1 MTEPFYYSTSYKLD
15 KSHFSETF
23 DESITEENS
32 KNLYLKSIILTVMG
46 SSILLF
52 TDVSAYIAWFIVAL
66 AAIEALSVRFRKP
79 WWLTRQM
86 ISKAANSELTLTID
100 ENGVSSKSFYVESK
114 IMWNDVDRIEKTA
127 QGWMIYHNSTKNYI
141 SGRCLSEPAGDFI
154 SAKALLKSETD
165 L

>member
-1 MTEPFYYSTSYKLD
+1 MTEPFNYSTTYKLD

-32 KNLYLKSIILTVMG
+32 KNLYMKSIILAVMG

-52 TDVSAYIAWFIVAL
+52 TEMSAYVAWFIVAL
-66 AAIEALSVRFRKP
+66 AAVEALSVRFRKP

-100 ENGVSSKSFYVESK
+100 EKSVSSKSYYVESK
-114 IMWNDVDRIEKTA
+114 ILWNDVSKIEQTP
-127 QGWMIYHNSTKNYI
+127 QGWMLYHRNGKHYI
-141 SGRCLSEPAGDFI
+141 SGRCLSEPAKKFI
-154 SAKALLKSETD
+154 QAQASTRSQ
-165 L
+165 